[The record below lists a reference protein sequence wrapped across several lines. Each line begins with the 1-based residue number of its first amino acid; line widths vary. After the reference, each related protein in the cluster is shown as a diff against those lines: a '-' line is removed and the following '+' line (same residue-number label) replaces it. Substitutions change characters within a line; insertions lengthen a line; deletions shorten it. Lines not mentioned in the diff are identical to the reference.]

1 VCNHPDLFEGR
12 PIVSAFDSPPLVVG
26 VPSRVMVGCTS
37 PPLDQELGW
46 LVNQV
51 RQAGRE
57 GRREGGND
65 WGVAMKEHHMPL
77 VLADHWPC
85 W

>member
-51 RQAGRE
+51 REPGRE
-57 GRREGGND
+57 GGREGGSQ
-65 WGVAMKEHHMPL
+65 GIIGGGHEGTSHAIGS
-77 VLADHWPC
+77 C
-85 W
+85 